1 MLKPAGPGIVKKY
14 TSPRPFL
21 EHPLSPHP
29 KSPQAALRQARRFGY
44 HPLLLTL
51 GLLLGAGFSA
61 VLALLP
67 PQTAQAQDGGT
78 ITLRS
83 DVQEANAATGVIT
96 ARGNVQ
102 IEYPARDIYATSA
115 QAQYFSNER
124 RIVLTGNVVVLQEGN
139 SLRAETVTYL
149 VDEERF
155 VALPQPDQQVET
167 IYILP
172 ESEAGPP
179 AAGTAPAP
187 TLVQP
192 APEPPASLEVSP
204 VGPGAADPASS
215 TPLNPSR

>member
-1 MLKPAGPGIVKKY
+1 MP
-14 TSPRPFL
+14 
-21 EHPLSPHP
+21 PHQTFP
-29 KSPQAALRQARRFGY
+29 HQAHRFRSRS
-44 HPLLLTL
+44 LLVTL
-51 GLLLGAGFSA
+51 GLLLGVGASSPLGF
-61 VLALLP
+61 VP
-67 PQTAQAQDGGT
+67 PQAANAQNGGT

-155 VALPQPDQQVET
+155 VALPQPSEQVET

-179 AAGTAPAP
+179 AAGSAPPP

-204 VGPGAADPASS
+204 VRPGAADPASNA
-215 TPLNPSR
+215 PLNPGR